1 MNLRHKLVTSTE
13 NFIQIGQL
21 LGDIRPVFSK
31 VLHGF
36 SYKLES
42 SRTIVY
48 SNNFQRKLQNINDKT
63 IYVNTVLK
71 YLKNHLDDRYEPFL
85 TKFTSLNI
93 VHRILEKHKII
104 DDIRISYG
112 TNRII
117 FKLYRESAYNYMDI
131 IIKCVKVLS
140 LLEFIKKTHQIIN
153 IYYAPVNLPKQFP
166 QSSLFTIDNVNS
178 GVTTHINN
186 IAYITLF
193 RREESDKVLLHELIH
208 YLKLDFAMSPV
219 YDKLQ
224 TKINNDIIAQ
234 FNITPTCKYI
244 NVFEAYTDSIAI
256 IFNSVFNSILTKT
269 NINDYFYTELLYISS
284 IANKILKHSGFN
296 TPLDITDM
304 TSSISLDQST
314 SVFSYYILKYG
325 ILYNSDIILQQF
337 FPLYNINWS
346 EENIIDIVTMSF
358 SGLKLITDYNMTFSN
373 SMQMTHNSLVYQ
385 YNQLLI

>member
-1 MNLRHKLVTSTE
+1 
-13 NFIQIGQL
+13 
-21 LGDIRPVFSK
+21 
-31 VLHGF
+31 
-36 SYKLES
+36 
-42 SRTIVY
+42 
-48 SNNFQRKLQNINDKT
+48 
-63 IYVNTVLK
+63 
-71 YLKNHLDDRYEPFL
+71 
-85 TKFTSLNI
+85 
-93 VHRILEKHKII
+93 
-104 DDIRISYG
+104 
-112 TNRII
+112 
-117 FKLYRESAYNYMDI
+117 
-131 IIKCVKVLS
+131 
-140 LLEFIKKTHQIIN
+140 
-153 IYYAPVNLPKQFP
+153 
-166 QSSLFTIDNVNS
+166 
-178 GVTTHINN
+178 
-186 IAYITLF
+186 
-193 RREESDKVLLHELIH
+193 
-208 YLKLDFAMSPV
+208 MSPV

-346 EENIIDIVTMSF
+346 KENIIDIVTMSF

>member
-1 MNLRHKLVTSTE
+1 MNLQHKLVKSTE
-13 NFIQIGQL
+13 NFIQIRQL
-21 LGDIRPVFSK
+21 LRGIHPVFSK

-36 SYKLES
+36 SYTLES
-42 SRTIVY
+42 TQTIVY
-48 SNNFQRKLQNINDKT
+48 SKNIQSRLHHINDKT
-63 IYVNTVLK
+63 TYVNTALK
-71 YLKNHLDDRYEPFL
+71 YLKNHSDDRYKPFL

-93 VHRILEKHKII
+93 IHRILEKHKIM
-104 DDIRISYG
+104 DDIVISYG

-117 FKLYRESAYNYMDI
+117 FKLYRESEYNYMDI

-140 LLEFIKKTHQIIN
+140 LLEFIKKTHQVIN

-186 IAYITLF
+186 IAYITVF
-193 RREESDKVLLHELIH
+193 RQEESDKVLLHELIH

-219 YDKLQ
+219 YDKFQYKL
-224 TKINNDIIAQ
+224 NSDIVAQ
-234 FNITPTCKYI
+234 FNITPTFKYI

-269 NINDYFYTELLYISS
+269 DINDYFYTELLYIAS
-284 IANKILKHSGFN
+284 IANKILIHSGFN
-296 TPLDITDM
+296 TALDITDM
-304 TSSISLDQST
+304 TSAISLDQSS
-314 SVFSYYILKYG
+314 SVFSYYILKCG

-346 EENIIDIVTMSF
+346 EENIIDIVDMSF
-358 SGLKLITDYNMTFSN
+358 SGLNLIADYKMTFRN
-373 SMQMTHNSLVYQ
+373 SMQMTYNTLVY
-385 YNQLLI
+385 